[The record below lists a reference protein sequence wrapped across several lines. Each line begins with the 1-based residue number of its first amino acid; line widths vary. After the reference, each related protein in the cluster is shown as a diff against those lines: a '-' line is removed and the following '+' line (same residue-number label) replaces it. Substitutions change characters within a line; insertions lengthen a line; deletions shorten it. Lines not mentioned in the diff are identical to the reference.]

1 MKANVVV
8 TSSSICANE
17 AARKMIQHT
26 LSGLCNIVFCSSKYP
41 GQDLAGLTEEAD
53 YDYDYALIGRE
64 RVSTHTLLSMP
75 KLKGISVY
83 GVGID
88 NVDLPACLAQKIP
101 VHVARGVNAPWVAE
115 HVVGMAISLL
125 RKLSFNHYK
134 LSHQGCWN
142 KDGGKSLRGKLV
154 GIVGYGAVGVQVAH
168 LAKAFGCEILVND
181 VVHKE
186 TEVALV
192 GGRQVDLS
200 TLLSESDVV
209 SLHVP
214 LDRSTRGL
222 LKKQNLMSMKTT
234 SILINTCRGGVV
246 SEPDLI
252 TALKNRSIL
261 GAALDVFEEEPNID
275 NDFKPLDNVLL
286 TPHTAGNCQEA
297 IKAMTLG
304 AIQGI
309 DAWLKS

>member
-1 MKANVVV
+1 MKANLIV

-17 AARKMIQHT
+17 AAKKMT
-26 LSGLCNIVFCSSKYP
+26 KEALSGACNIVFCPAKYP
-41 GQDLAGLTEEAD
+41 GQDLAGLVEEAD
-53 YDYDYALIGRE
+53 CDYALIGRE
-64 RVSTHTLLSMP
+64 RVSLNTLIAMP

-88 NVDLPACLAQKIP
+88 NVDLTACQSKKIP

-115 HVVGMAISLL
+115 HVIGMAISLL
-125 RKLSFNHYK
+125 RKLSFNHCK
-134 LSHQGCWN
+134 LSHQSYWN
-142 KDGGKSLRGKLV
+142 KDGGTSLRGKLV
-154 GIVGYGAVGVQVAH
+154 GVVGYGAVGVQVAQ
-168 LAKAFGCEILVND
+168 LAKAFGCEILAND
-181 VVHKE
+181 ILHKE

-214 LDRSTRGL
+214 LDQSTRDL
-222 LKKQNLMSMKTT
+222 LHKANLQEMKTT

-246 SEPDLI
+246 NEQDLI
-252 TALKNRSIL
+252 STLENRSIL
-261 GAALDVFEEEPNID
+261 GAALDVFELEPDID
-275 NDFKPLDNVLL
+275 NDFRSLDNALL
-286 TPHTAGNCQEA
+286 TPHTAGNCLEA

-309 DAWLKS
+309 DACLKS